1 MMLSLMENIEERKV
15 RFVYYSKYSEL
26 GSDFYTAT
34 DNWGT
39 PAEFNEANVAL
50 RTTVKEEALPKSV
63 DTFIDLVLTQQLS
76 KFRDILGKLICCQ
89 SLKCLRKDT
98 QYRESISRSICS

>member
-26 GSDFYTAT
+26 GSDLYS
-34 DNWGT
+34 NRQLGNL
-39 PAEFNEANVAL
+39 AEFNEANVAL

-63 DTFIDLVLTQQLS
+63 DTFTIGLSALTNNQQ
-76 KFRDILGKLICCQ
+76 I
-89 SLKCLRKDT
+89 
-98 QYRESISRSICS
+98 

>member
-1 MMLSLMENIEERKV
+1 LFTQDHRQRQSCFGNLVPFGKLWRTGANENTTVSLVMMLSLMENIEERKV

-63 DTFIDLVLTQQLS
+63 DTH
-76 KFRDILGKLICCQ
+76 
-89 SLKCLRKDT
+89 
-98 QYRESISRSICS
+98 